1 MPSVYTFRLI
11 VWGILLASVSL
22 SGQELREPSK
32 TGLRV
37 GPFSRTPVLDAPF
50 SATASTVVLEPR
62 PDGTRVRRTA
72 TSRMY
77 RDSKGRVRVDYEL
90 PAAPPGHPTLAA
102 APRQM
107 AMLMFDD
114 GRESDAPSFFA
125 YSLDPATR
133 TFRVIPAEFAGWI
146 FNVEWSFNIP
156 AGATAE
162 GVPHFST
169 FFTADVHAPDG
180 AMPESL
186 GSARIAGVDA
196 NGWRVTHAWPVMCR
210 DCDGLGTQTEER
222 WESPDLRVVVFARHL
237 DDAAAVARIYPG
249 KGVEIEYRLTNI
261 VRTEPP
267 AGLFD
272 LPANYVRRTSGPTDP
287 MISFGP

>member
-1 MPSVYTFRLI
+1 
-11 VWGILLASVSL
+11 
-22 SGQELREPSK
+22 
-32 TGLRV
+32 
-37 GPFSRTPVLDAPF
+37 VLDAPF

-210 DCDGLGTQTEER
+210 DCDGPGTQTVER
-222 WESPDLRVVVFARHL
+222 WESPDLRVVVFARHV
-237 DDAAAVARIYPG
+237 DDDKAVARIYPG

>member
-1 MPSVYTFRLI
+1 
-11 VWGILLASVSL
+11 
-22 SGQELREPSK
+22 
-32 TGLRV
+32 
-37 GPFSRTPVLDAPF
+37 
-50 SATASTVVLEPR
+50 
-62 PDGTRVRRTA
+62 
-72 TSRMY
+72 
-77 RDSKGRVRVDYEL
+77 
-90 PAAPPGHPTLAA
+90 
-102 APRQM
+102 M

-146 FNVEWSFNIP
+146 FNVEWAFNIP

-169 FFTADVHAPDG
+169 FRTADVHAPNG

-186 GSARIAGVDA
+186 GRARIAGVDA

-210 DCDGLGTQTEER
+210 DCDGPGAQTEER

-237 DDAAAVARIYPG
+237 DDAAAVARTYPQE
-249 KGVEIEYRLTNI
+249 GVEIEYRLTNI
-261 VRTEPP
+261 VRAEPP

-272 LPANYVRRTSGPTDP
+272 LPANYVRRTPGPSDA
-287 MISFGP
+287 MVSFGP

>member
-1 MPSVYTFRLI
+1 
-11 VWGILLASVSL
+11 
-22 SGQELREPSK
+22 
-32 TGLRV
+32 
-37 GPFSRTPVLDAPF
+37 VLDAPF
-50 SATASTVVLEPR
+50 SATASTVVLETK

-90 PAAPPGHPTLAA
+90 PAVPPGHPTLAA

-133 TFRVIPAEFAGWI
+133 TFRVIPALFAGLI
-146 FNVEWSFNIP
+146 FNAETQFAIP

-162 GVPHFST
+162 GVPHFSM
-169 FFTADVHAPDG
+169 FMTADVHAPNG
-180 AMPESL
+180 ATPESL

-196 NGWRVTHAWPVMCR
+196 NGWRVTHAWPFACR
-210 DCDGLGTQTEER
+210 DCEGPGAQTEER

-237 DDAAAVARIYPG
+237 DDPDAVARIYPG
-249 KGVEIEYRLTNI
+249 KGAEIEYRLTNI
-261 VRTEPP
+261 VRAEPP

-272 LPANYVRRTSGPTDP
+272 LPANYARRTSGPSDS
-287 MISFGP
+287 MMVLGP